1 MSDVIALTTKSD
13 YVHLRRVNAGVP
25 PAAAHA
31 HRLLAKRD
39 ALRSAAA
46 HLREAKSAQEQSD
59 NRDQVYFG
67 ALLAACTHFRL
78 FKGGRALQADLSYAS
93 AGSPQLFTANLSCN
107 LRMATEMEADLSLRR
122 RGAAP
127 HASAADKTL
136 GDAAGGNGFR
146 TSSAEAGGTADTHA
160 APATSPPRQ
169 TDVGSS
175 PLLHANIPIALRAAS
190 AVHVFVCGKDD
201 VPGRVAALPVPPT
214 LSTGAGWLERL
225 NTARK
230 HVFDRELFER
240 LASEGLAGQ
249 DSLAVSCDDT
259 LLTVALDDSRT
270 LVVRLMEG
278 AIEAEDVAAASVKEL
293 ADGPVPMDSDDDAP
307 PSGEHQSWLA
317 TVAAMALRASHRGK
331 KGGWGQKGGS
341 PCEATRSTG

>member
-1 MSDVIALTTKSD
+1 MSDVVALATKSD

-39 ALRSAAA
+39 ALRRVAA
-46 HLREAKSAQEQSD
+46 HLREARSAQEQSD
-59 NRDQVYFG
+59 NRDQVYFA

-93 AGSPQLFTANLSCN
+93 AGSPQPFTANLSCN

-127 HASAADKTL
+127 HATATDKAL
-136 GDAAGGNGFR
+136 GDAAGGNGFP
-146 TSSAEAGGTADTHA
+146 TSSAEAGGTADTHHV
-160 APATSPPRQ
+160 APATSPAQQ

-190 AVHVFVCGKDD
+190 AVHVFVCGKHE
-201 VPGRVAALPVPPT
+201 VRTRVAALPVPPT

-278 AIEAEDVAAASVKEL
+278 AIEAEDVPTASVKEL
-293 ADGPVPMDSDDDAP
+293 ADGPVPMDSDEDAP

-331 KGGWGQKGGS
+331 RKVGLERRQ
-341 PCEATRSTG
+341 AV